1 MCSRTITPGDL
12 TTRRRASVLLGVLWL
27 SGGALI
33 TSCGGGGDP
42 ASPVTPVV
50 VSLSPATLSI
60 SQGASG
66 VVAVAITGGVPTS
79 PSTLTTCASASVAI
93 ATTSVESSGCRIVGV
108 SAGSTTI
115 TATVS
120 TGQRATVSVTV
131 TPPPP
136 PALTALQVS
145 VAPSSLVVGQ
155 TGAVIPTPTTSGA
168 GVAVT
173 YTYSSSA
180 IGVAAVN
187 FQGLVTGIAAG
198 TAVITVT
205 ATGTGTGFSTAQ
217 QSATASV
224 TVTGAAL
231 GVGFGLEQFASIP
244 SGSYLRGKPN
254 GAFNETPVRSIAISA
269 FRMQKTEVTQGQW
282 RQVMTGTALVNPSQF
297 TACGDT
303 CPVER
308 VSWDDVQEFLI
319 RLGQQ
324 DPGKGYRLPT
334 EAEWEYATRA
344 GTTGDLNVDGQAV
357 EALGWLVTNAQQ
369 RTWPVAQKLPNAF
382 GLFDT
387 LGNVW
392 EWVNDWYDAGYYATS
407 PTTDPNG
414 PPSGTLRARRG
425 GSWVDDATPLRSA
438 YRAADAPTLRR
449 FYTGFRLART
459 P

>member
-1 MCSRTITPGDL
+1 MSTRTRIHG
-12 TTRRRASVLLGVLWL
+12 ASVTRGRARVLIGAWWVSLG
-27 SGGALI
+27 AMI
-33 TSCGGGGDP
+33 AACGGGDP
-42 ASPVTPVV
+42 ASPVNPVV
-50 VSLSPATLSI
+50 VSVSPTTLSVNQGESGLLGVTVSGGTPAT
-60 SQGASG
+60 
-66 VVAVAITGGVPTS
+66 
-79 PSTLTTCASASVAI
+79 PSVLANCASASPTI
-93 ATTSVESSGCRIVGV
+93 ATALVESSNCRVVGV
-108 SAGSTTI
+108 AVGNTII
-115 TATVS
+115 TATAS
-120 TGQRATVSVTV
+120 TGQRATATVTV

-155 TGAVIPTPTTSGA
+155 TGAVIPTPTTGGA
-168 GVAVT
+168 GVSVT
-173 YTYSSSA
+173 YAYSSSA
-180 IGVAAVN
+180 LGVATVSV
-187 FQGLVTGIAAG
+187 QGLVTAVTAG

-205 ATGTGTGFSTAQ
+205 ATGTGAGFSPAQ

-231 GVGFGLEQFASIP
+231 GVGFGAEQFASIP
-244 SGSYLRGKPN
+244 SGSYLRGRAN
-254 GAFNETPVRSIAISA
+254 GSFNETPVRSISISA

-282 RQVMTGTALVNPSQF
+282 RQVMTGTGLTNPSQF

-357 EALGWLVTNAQQ
+357 EALGWLVTNGQQ

-382 GLFDT
+382 GLYDT

-407 PTTDPNG
+407 PTAHPNG

-425 GSWVDDATPLRSA
+425 GSWVDDATPVRSA